1 MRNKS
6 ALLAG
11 ILAGLASP
19 GTVMAET
26 KYPRLGGNDM
36 ARLRGDVA
44 RVGGDFST
52 VINREHGKTKNNK
65 SP

>member
-19 GTVMAET
+19 GTVMSET
-26 KYPRLGGNDM
+26 NYPRIGGNDM
-36 ARLRGDVA
+36 ARLRGDVT
-44 RVGGDFST
+44 RVGRDFST
-52 VINREHGKTKNNK
+52 VINRENGKNKNDK
-65 SP
+65 SR